1 MDEKYRFVIEESD
14 VKKRLDIFLSENMA
28 NTSRS
33 RIKKAIENQMIKVN
47 GEVIKPNY
55 RLKIGDVVEVNLPP
69 PERPSIEPENIP
81 LDILY
86 EDQDLIVINK
96 PRGMVVYPAPGNYS
110 GTLVNALLYHT
121 IKLSSIGGA
130 KRPGIVHRLDK
141 DTSGVM
147 VVAKNDSA
155 HLSLTQ
161 QLKDKRMKKIYRAL
175 VWGQVPENQAVIDA
189 PIGRHPEKRK
199 EMAVGVK
206 NAREAKTFFKVLER
220 FKDYTY
226 LEIKLETG
234 RTHQIRVHMKFI
246 GHPVVGDPVY
256 TRRKNP
262 FQIKG
267 QALHAYML
275 GLFHPRTGEYME
287 FCAPL
292 PEDFSTI
299 LKLLRERE
307 GI

>member
-1 MDEKYRFVIEESD
+1 MNDKYNFAIEEHD
-14 VKKRLDIFLSENMA
+14 EKKRLDVFLSENLA
-28 NTSRS
+28 NISRS
-33 RIKKAIENQMIKVN
+33 QIKKAIEDQLIKVN
-47 GEVIKPNY
+47 GETSKPNY
-55 RLKIGDVVEVNLPP
+55 RLKAGDVIDVNLLR
-69 PERPSIEPENIP
+69 PEKPSFNPENIP
-81 LDILY
+81 LDILF
-86 EDQDLIVINK
+86 EDQDIVVINK

-110 GTLVNALLYHT
+110 GTLVNALLYHS
-121 IKLSSIGGA
+121 KQLSNIGGPR
-130 KRPGIVHRLDK
+130 RPGIVHRLDK
-141 DTSGVM
+141 DTSGVI
-147 VVAKNDSA
+147 VVAKSDLA
-155 HLSLTQ
+155 HSNLSR
-161 QLKDKRMKKIYRAL
+161 QLKDRRMNKIYRAL

-189 PIGRHPEKRK
+189 PIGRHPVNRK

>member
-1 MDEKYRFVIEESD
+1 
-14 VKKRLDIFLSENMA
+14 
-28 NTSRS
+28 
-33 RIKKAIENQMIKVN
+33 
-47 GEVIKPNY
+47 
-55 RLKIGDVVEVNLPP
+55 
-69 PERPSIEPENIP
+69 
-81 LDILY
+81 
-86 EDQDLIVINK
+86 
-96 PRGMVVYPAPGNYS
+96 
-110 GTLVNALLYHT
+110 LLYHT

-267 QALHAYML
+267 QALHAYLL
-275 GLFHPRTGEYME
+275 GLYHPQTGEYME

-292 PEDFSTI
+292 PEDFSSI
-299 LKLLRERE
+299 IKILRERE